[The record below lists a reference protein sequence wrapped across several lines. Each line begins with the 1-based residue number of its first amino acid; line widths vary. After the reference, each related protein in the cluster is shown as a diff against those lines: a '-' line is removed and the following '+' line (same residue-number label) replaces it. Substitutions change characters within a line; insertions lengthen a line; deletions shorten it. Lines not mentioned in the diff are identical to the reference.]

1 MIHFRRIFRYI
12 ISQHK
17 KAIIVSIICALFVA
31 ILFTLSIGAMLPLMR
46 VMIGEEGLHGWVNR
60 AIIKNRS
67 GIIFYMVEPPKF
79 INAEYDDDRKPIPL
93 RIKKVVRAKPA
104 GTIKISVDDVIVAVD
119 NEDFKDN
126 PAFSHDKLLE
136 KMARGQNDFELRIET
151 VDRTF
156 KTVTVS
162 RGTPPFYAELAWWM
176 LDFVPQEQSPIFK
189 RNCLILIIVILLVST
204 ILRCIARF
212 LQEYLIRRV
221 VTSSIMMLRN
231 DTYKQAIR
239 MPLNFFSQEGVSDSM
254 SRILQ
259 DTNQIRGGL
268 TTIFG
273 KAIREPL
280 KIISFAIGAF
290 LIDAQMTMI
299 VLLGAPVAG
308 VLISKLG
315 KKMKK
320 ATRRALESRSEVL
333 GHLHDTLLGIR
344 IVKGYHQEERESNEF
359 VKHNERLFKQ
369 QIRMEKINAASGPI
383 LEGLGI
389 SAACIG
395 MIFAAHWMTGSDER
409 MATSDFF
416 ALVGMLAVMA
426 ESGRKLGDVYPRLQ
440 TANASAE
447 RVYRLHDGIIEHDP
461 PNGKV
466 LGRATRSIEMRDVS
480 FAYPN
485 SENKTLDAID
495 LKVNAGEVVAVVGPN
510 GSGKTTLLSLI
521 PKFFVPSEGQVLID
535 GQDIS
540 EVTLESLRR
549 QIGIVTQQTA
559 VFNNTIAANIA
570 YGKPDAT
577 DDEIRKAA
585 QKAYADDFI
594 ENTTDGYNTIIG
606 EQGATLSGG
615 QLQRIAIARAIL
627 LDPAILIFDEA
638 MSQIDSDS
646 EAKIQKALE
655 EFSQGRTSFII
666 AHRLSTIINSD
677 RIIVM
682 DEGKIVAQ
690 GKHKELLDS
699 SGLYKKLYEMQFA
712 G

>member
-1 MIHFRRIFRYI
+1 MIHFRRIFQYI
-12 ISQHK
+12 FPQY
-17 KAIIVSIICALFVA
+17 KAIILSVVCALLVA
-31 ILFTLSIGAMLPLMR
+31 ILFTLSIGAMLPMMR
-46 VMIGEEGLHGWVNR
+46 VMMEEEGLHGWVNR
-60 AIIKNRS
+60 AIIKDRS
-67 GIIFYMVEPPKF
+67 GITFYMVGPPKF
-79 INAEYDDDRKPIPL
+79 INAGLDDDRKAIPL
-93 RIKKVVRAKPA
+93 RIKQVARAKSA
-104 GTIKISVDDVIVAVD
+104 GAIKIGVDDVIVAVD

-136 KMARGQNDFELRIET
+136 KIAKGQKEIKLRIENL
-151 VDRTF
+151 DRTF
-156 KTVTVS
+156 KTVTVPLDS
-162 RGTPPFYAELAWWM
+162 SPFYAELAWWM
-176 LDFVPQEQSPIFK
+176 LDFVPREQSPVFK
-189 RNCLILIIVILLVST
+189 RNCLILIISILLVST
-204 ILRCIARF
+204 ILRCLARF
-212 LQEYLIRRV
+212 LQEYLVRCV
-221 VTSSIMMLRN
+221 AVSSVMMLRN

-239 MPLNFFSQEGVSDSM
+239 MPLNFFSQEGISDSM

-259 DTNQIRGGL
+259 DTNQIRSGI
-268 TTIFG
+268 TTVFG

-280 KIISFAIGAF
+280 KMVSFAIGAYV
-290 LIDAQMTMI
+290 IDAQMTTI

-320 ATRRALESRSEVL
+320 ATRRALESRSDVL
-333 GHLHDTLLGIR
+333 GHLHGTLLGIR
-344 IVKGYHQEERESNEF
+344 IVKGYHQEERESTEF
-359 VKHNERLFKQ
+359 MRHNNRLYEQ
-369 QIRMEKINAASGPI
+369 QIRMEKINAGSGPI
-383 LEGLGI
+383 LEGLGVT
-389 SAACIG
+389 AACIG
-395 MIFAAHWMTGSDER
+395 MIFAAHWMTGGEER

-416 ALVGMLAVMA
+416 TLVGMLAVMA

-447 RVYRLHDGIIEHDP
+447 RVYKLYDGVIEHDP
-461 PNGKV
+461 LNGKV
-466 LGRATRSIEMRDVS
+466 LARTTQSVEMRNVS
-480 FAYPN
+480 FTYPN
-485 SENKTLDAID
+485 SEKKTLDSID
-495 LKVNAGEVVAVVGPN
+495 LKVQAGEVVAVVGPN
-510 GSGKTTLLSLI
+510 GSGKTTLLSMI

-540 EVTLESLRR
+540 GVTLESLRR
-549 QIGIVTQQTA
+549 QIGIVTQQTT
-559 VFNNTIAANIA
+559 VFNDTIAVNIA

-594 ENTTDGYNTIIG
+594 ENTTNGYNTIIG

-690 GKHKELLDS
+690 GKHKELLAS